1 MRPTPRHVLAS
12 GLPDEPPSPFTVVW
26 SGFIA
31 ATWPVSVPIFTVG
44 VLHAIAE
51 IPDSK
56 GGK

>member
-1 MRPTPRHVLAS
+1 MTTSLA
-12 GLPDEPPSPFTVVW
+12 GLIERLEAET
-26 SGFIA
+26 G
-31 ATWPVSVPIFTVG
+31 PVSVPIFTVG